1 MRILFL
7 WRSAMINSNYLERY
21 KITIE
26 TLGPLYIGSGREI
39 WKKDWILN
47 RRDNTAYI
55 IDEIKLFNY
64 LRNNNLLSSFEK
76 FMLSNARGG
85 LFEWAKENK
94 VINDIIHQTSKYSLD
109 CENIVDV
116 NTVKGIQTFIK
127 DGYGMPYIPGSSIK
141 GAIRNILLSQSIEKD
156 THSNDDIISAL
167 RKPNAGDNNKLN
179 GEKDKLDKKY
189 FRTID
194 REGSNYGDAVN
205 DIMSGLKIAD
215 SKPLSFDN
223 LTLCQ
228 KLDANLDGYTRK
240 TRIPILRECI
250 RPETKIEFNLTIDTS
265 LFKKSISYIEEAV
278 ENFLNN
284 YNEEFLLKFKEENP
298 YYGNVIYLGGGAG
311 YHTKTVTSSLLKN
324 EPDKVKIMGNIIN
337 NTVSKNM
344 RDKHRH
350 YDDHKLGVSPHMV
363 KLTEY
368 DGERVQMGPCEIT
381 ITKL

>member
-1 MRILFL
+1 
-7 WRSAMINSNYLERY
+7 MINSNYLERY
-21 KITIE
+21 IITIE
-26 TLGPLYIGSGREI
+26 TLGPLYIGSGHEI
-39 WKKDWILN
+39 GKKDWILN

-64 LRNNNLLSSFEK
+64 LRNNNLLFSFEK

-94 VINDIIHQTSKYSLD
+94 IINDIIYQTSKYSLD
-109 CENIVDV
+109 CENITQV
-116 NTVKGIQTFIK
+116 NKVRGIQTFIK
-127 DGYGMPYIPGSSIK
+127 DGYGKPYIPGSSIK

-228 KLDANLDGYTRK
+228 KIDANLDGYTRK

-278 ENFLNN
+278 ENFLDN
-284 YNEEFLLKFKEENP
+284 YNEEFLLKFKEESP

-337 NTVSKNM
+337 NTVSEKM

>member
-1 MRILFL
+1 MQILFL

-26 TLGPLYIGSGREI
+26 TLGPLYIGSGHEI
-39 WKKDWILN
+39 GKKDWILN

-64 LRNNNLLSSFEK
+64 LRNNNLLSYFEK

-127 DGYGMPYIPGSSIK
+127 DGYGKPYIPGSSIK
-141 GAIRNILLSQSIEKD
+141 GAIRNVLLFQSIEKE
-156 THSNDDIISAL
+156 TNSNDEVISAL
-167 RKPNAGDNNKLN
+167 RKPDAGDNKNKLS
-179 GEKDKLDKKY
+179 GEADKLDKKY
-189 FRTID
+189 FRTLN
-194 REGSNYGDAVN
+194 REGSKYDDAVN
-205 DIMSGLKIAD
+205 DVMSGIKISD
-215 SKPLSFDN
+215 SKPLSFNN

-228 KLDANLDGYTRK
+228 KIDAKLDGDPSEL
-240 TRIPILRECI
+240 PIFRECI
-250 RPETKIEFNLTIDTS
+250 KPETKIEFNLTIDNA
-265 LFKKSISYIEEAV
+265 LFKKDISYIENAV
-278 ENFLNN
+278 ESFLNN

-324 EPDKVKIMGNIIN
+324 ESDKVKIIGNIIN

-368 DGERVQMGPCEIT
+368 DGELVQMGPCRIK
-381 ITKL
+381 ISKL

>member
-1 MRILFL
+1 M
-7 WRSAMINSNYLERY
+7 ANKNYLERY

-26 TLGPLYIGSGREI
+26 TLGPLHIGSGHEI
-39 WKKDWILN
+39 GKKDWILN

-55 IDEIKLFNY
+55 IDEVKLFTY
-64 LRNNNLLSSFEK
+64 LRKKNLLVPFEK
-76 FMLSNARGG
+76 YMLSNAHAG
-85 LFEWAKENK
+85 LYEWARENK
-94 VINDIIHQTSKYSLD
+94 VLGDITHQAAKYSLD
-109 CENIVDV
+109 CENIAQVK
-116 NTVKGIQTFIK
+116 TVKSIQTFIK

-240 TRIPILRECI
+240 TQIPILRECI
-250 RPETKIEFNLTIDTS
+250 RPESKIEFNLTIDTS

-284 YNEEFLLKFKEENP
+284 YNEEFLLKFKEESP

-337 NTVSKNM
+337 NTVSKKM

-368 DGERVQMGPCEIT
+368 DGELVQMGPCEIT

>member
-1 MRILFL
+1 MV
-7 WRSAMINSNYLERY
+7 NSNYLERY
-21 KITIE
+21 IITIE
-26 TLGPLYIGSGREI
+26 TLGPLYIGSGHEI
-39 WKKDWILN
+39 GKKDWILN

-94 VINDIIHQTSKYSLD
+94 IINDIIYQTSKYSLD
-109 CENIVDV
+109 CENIAQV

-127 DGYGMPYIPGSSIK
+127 DGYGKPYIPGSSIK

-156 THSNDDIISAL
+156 THSNDDVISAL
-167 RKPNAGDNNKLN
+167 RKPDAGDNKNKLN

-194 REGSNYGDAVN
+194 REGSKYGDAVN

-228 KLDANLDGYTRK
+228 KIDANLDGYTRK

-278 ENFLNN
+278 ENFLDN
-284 YNEEFLLKFKEENP
+284 YNEEFLLKFKEESP

-337 NTVSKNM
+337 NTVSEKM

>member
-1 MRILFL
+1 MQILFL

-21 KITIE
+21 IITIE
-26 TLGPLYIGSGREI
+26 TLGPLYIGSGHEI
-39 WKKDWILN
+39 GKKDWILN

-109 CENIVDV
+109 CENIAQV

-127 DGYGMPYIPGSSIK
+127 DGYGKPYIPGSSIK
-141 GAIRNILLSQSIEKD
+141 GVIRNVLLSQSIEKD
-156 THSNDDIISAL
+156 TNSNDEVISAL
-167 RKPNAGDNNKLN
+167 RKPDAGDNKNKLS
-179 GEKDKLDKKY
+179 GEADKLDKKY
-189 FRTID
+189 FRTLN
-194 REGSNYGDAVN
+194 RECSKDGDAVN
-205 DIMSGLKIAD
+205 DIMSGIKIAD
-215 SKPLSFDN
+215 SKPLSFSN

-228 KLDANLDGYTRK
+228 KIDAKLDGDPSEL
-240 TRIPILRECI
+240 PIFRECI
-250 RPETKIEFNLTIDTS
+250 KPETKIEFNLTIDTS

-298 YYGNVIYLGGGAG
+298 YYGNIIYLGGGAG

-324 EPDKVKIMGNIIN
+324 KSDKVKIIGNIIN

-350 YDDHKLGVSPHMV
+350 YDDYKLGVSPHMV

-368 DGERVQMGPCEIT
+368 DGELVQMGPCRIK
-381 ITKL
+381 ISKL

>member
-1 MRILFL
+1 M
-7 WRSAMINSNYLERY
+7 ANKNYLERY

-26 TLGPLYIGSGREI
+26 TLGPLHIGSGHEI
-39 WKKDWILN
+39 GKKDWILN

-55 IDEIKLFNY
+55 IDEVKLFSY
-64 LRNNNLLSSFEK
+64 LRKNNLLASFEK
-76 FMLSNARGG
+76 YMFVNSRGG

-94 VINDIIHQTSKYSLD
+94 IINDIIHQTAKYSLD
-109 CENIVDV
+109 CENIVEV
-116 NTVKGIQTFIK
+116 NTVKDIQTFIK
-127 DGYGMPYIPGSSIK
+127 DGYGNPYIPGSSIK
-141 GAIRNILLSQSIEKD
+141 GAIRNVLLSQSIEKD

-228 KLDANLDGYTRK
+228 KIDANLDGYTRK

-278 ENFLNN
+278 ENFLDN
-284 YNEEFLLKFKEENP
+284 YNEEFLLKFKEESP

-337 NTVSKNM
+337 NTVSEKM